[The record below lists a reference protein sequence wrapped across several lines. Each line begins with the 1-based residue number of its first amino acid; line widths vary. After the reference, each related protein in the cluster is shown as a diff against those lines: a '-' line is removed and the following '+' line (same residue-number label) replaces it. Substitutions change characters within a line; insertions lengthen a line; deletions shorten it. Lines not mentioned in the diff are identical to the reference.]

1 MLAIGVIAVV
11 GAIAAVT
18 RYFLLR
24 DDVPPMQRHARA
36 LAALRDLSEH
46 PRPPVDLAVQPEMT
60 IDHVRILDDAT
71 ADSRRVRKPSPSRTT
86 TRKRRN
92 PRTRAAAAERP
103 TIQIRASADRSPPG
117 AALGERTSEP
127 EPERGEAG
135 PGPEPAVTDRVTGL
149 PAWPEAPGVPVRAYA
164 AAAAVV
170 VVAVAGVIAIVLSAG
185 AKHSA
190 SGAPATTAP
199 RRAASSSVPASTTSS
214 STSTTVAAVAEPV
227 VTVTP
232 SGATVTAPGP
242 FRLTL
247 AASGP
252 CWVQITDAGGA
263 TLFSTT
269 MPAGRS
275 QDIPVTRAVTL
286 QLGNAAAMTLSVDGA
301 ALDTAGLA
309 RVTHIDFQP
318 S

>member
-18 RYFLLR
+18 RYFFLR

-46 PRPPVDLAVQPEMT
+46 PRPPVDLAVQPETT

-92 PRTRAAAAERP
+92 TRTRAAAAERP
-103 TIQIRASADRSPPG
+103 TIQIRASADRPRPP
-117 AALGERTSEP
+117 AALGEHTGTEP
-127 EPERGEAG
+127 GRPAPGEGA
-135 PGPEPAVTDRVTGL
+135 EPALADHAIGL
-149 PAWPEAPGVPVRAYA
+149 PARPESTGVLVRAYA
-164 AAAAVV
+164 AAGAVV

-185 AKHSA
+185 AKHTA
-190 SGAPATTAP
+190 SGAAPTTAP
-199 RRAASSSVPASTTSS
+199 VRAASSSAPASTTSS
-214 STSTTVAAVAEPV
+214 STSTTVAAVAKPV

-232 SGATVTAPGP
+232 SGATVSAPAP

-275 QDIPVTRAVTL
+275 QDIPVTRAVTV

-301 ALDTAGLA
+301 PLDTAGLA